1 MIEVTSALPSYTIR
15 QDSPDGRLFVHV
27 IERDGTPVEVRVNIG
42 KAGTNMAAWADAIGR
57 LITRLLPHIGIHGV
71 IEELSGITSQGIRL
85 LEKGNVCRSGPEGIA
100 IALMIQRRAKFEENK
115 PKERPG
121 RAGTEG

>member
-1 MIEVTSALPSYTIR
+1 MIEVSEALPSYTIR

-27 IERDGTPVEVRVNIG
+27 VEKDGRPVEVRINIG

-57 LITRLLPHIGIHGV
+57 LITRLLPVIGIHGV

-85 LEKGNVCRSGPEGIA
+85 LEQGNVCRSGPEGIA
-100 IALMIQRRAKFEENK
+100 IALLIQRRAKFEENK